1 MMEVTWLM
9 LLLPLAAGSG
19 WIAAKLSSKQK
30 TALAKKELPA
40 AYYKGL
46 NLLLNEEHDKA
57 IDILVKALEEDSET
71 VEVQLALGN
80 LFRRRGEIARAT
92 RIHQNLIARETL
104 DASQRSQGLFEL
116 GQDYFKA
123 GLLDRAEG
131 LFMELS
137 ETSDH
142 GDNANRSLLL
152 IYDQEKEWENAI
164 QVAKRIVDS
173 DDVTVNLLI
182 AQYHCEIAESAIREG
197 RYDAAKIHVKNA
209 VNVDNSCV
217 RARIQSGRLS
227 ALNGDHRVAIETWKG
242 IEDQNPGYLGDVMDL
257 IATSYRTLGGYP
269 EYRNYLEHAL
279 KRTADVRIMFSLL
292 EVVDELEG
300 SLKAESFLVGWL
312 RTHPTIY
319 GLYRLIELK
328 IKQKPSDQEDL
339 LLLESMIGSLL
350 KKDSAY
356 ICRQCGFA
364 GKTLHWQCP
373 GCKSWNSILSTQ
385 HQTTLQKY
393 AISGYRHIKHV

>member
-1 MMEVTWLM
+1 MMIDSVWL

-19 WIAAKLSSKQK
+19 WLAARFSSRRQQTLVKR
-30 TALAKKELPA
+30 ELPA

-46 NLLLNEEHDKA
+46 NLLLNEQHDKA

-104 DASQRSQGLFEL
+104 DSSQRTQGLFEL

-131 LFMELS
+131 LFRELS
-137 ETSDH
+137 ETTDH
-142 GDNANRSLLL
+142 AESANKTLLQ

-164 QVAKRIVDS
+164 EVASRLANNGDS
-173 DDVTVNLLI
+173 SVNLLI
-182 AQYHCEIAESAIREG
+182 AQYHCEICESAIREG
-197 RYDAAKIHVKNA
+197 RYDIAIKHAKLAINI
-209 VNVDNSCV
+209 DISCV

-227 ALNGDHRVAIETWKG
+227 ALNGDHRTAIEYWKE
-242 IEDQNPGYLGDVMDL
+242 IEDQNPGYLGEVMDL
-257 IATSYRTLGGYP
+257 IATSYRIIGAFA
-269 EYRNYLEHAL
+269 EYKEYLEKAL
-279 KRTADVRIMFSLL
+279 VRTNDIRIMYSL
-292 EVVDELEG
+292 VDIIDELDG
-300 SLKAESFLVGWL
+300 SLQAEAFLVGWL
-312 RTHPTIY
+312 RHHPTIH
-319 GLYRLIELK
+319 GLYRLIVLK
-328 IKQKPSDQEDL
+328 IKQKPADQDDL
-339 LLLESMIGSLL
+339 ISLESMIGSLL
-350 KKDSAY
+350 KKDSDYA
-356 ICRQCGFA
+356 CRQCGFS

-373 GCKSWNSILSTQ
+373 SCKSWNSILSTQ

-393 AISGYRHIKHV
+393 SSIGFRQLRHD